1 MAPSL
6 TISGKPKR
14 TTLDEQIEHAKGRAK
29 LFKVKYFVFRNGE
42 GDHWMSRDELS
53 QNYYSSGNVLV
64 ATVDP
69 TGKVTR
75 V

>member
-1 MAPSL
+1 M
-6 TISGKPKR
+6 IKPIRTLEAQIKR
-14 TTLDEQIEHAKGRAK
+14 AVVSAK
-29 LFKVKYFVFRNGE
+29 LFKVKYFVFCNGA

-64 ATVDP
+64 ATVEP